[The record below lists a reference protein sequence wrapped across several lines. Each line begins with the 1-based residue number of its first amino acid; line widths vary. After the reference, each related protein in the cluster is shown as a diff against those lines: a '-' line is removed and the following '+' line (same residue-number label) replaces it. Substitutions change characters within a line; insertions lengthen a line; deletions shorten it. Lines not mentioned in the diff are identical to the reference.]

1 MPPTDTIDKL
11 VLPFAKSALN
21 AIKLHIGDCD
31 KAINFDVVHYVASFS
46 KSLMSSLLIRY
57 RLPIFLAWSLRLRIQ
72 PHTVIVLT

>member
-46 KSLMSSLLIRY
+46 LISSSSAALNFCSAAFFK
-57 RLPIFLAWSLRLRIQ
+57 LPADK
-72 PHTVIVLT
+72 